1 MKNKLTIPE
10 NSGKCPLRGFSLSG
24 GIGVILEVVN
34 WSQVSNQPVQL
45 ESVARVLKLLQAS

>member
-45 ESVARVLKLLQAS
+45 ELVARVLKLLQAS